1 MFTLRAFRQKRPTS
15 ENELVLTFAGPIVV
29 HDPDDPYKGQFNEEL
44 ILTTFDWY
52 CDQVPVL
59 LH

>member
-1 MFTLRAFRQKRPTS
+1 MYTLRAFRQKRPTS

-52 CDQVPVL
+52 CD
-59 LH
+59 